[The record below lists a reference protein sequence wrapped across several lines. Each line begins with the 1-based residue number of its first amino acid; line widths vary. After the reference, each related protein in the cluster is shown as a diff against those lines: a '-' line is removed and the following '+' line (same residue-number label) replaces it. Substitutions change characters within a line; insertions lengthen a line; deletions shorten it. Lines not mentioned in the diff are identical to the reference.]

1 MSEPDPRY
9 AALVGKLNRAASE
22 PKPRRSARRTPAEGA
37 IDPNPPKGEKGDF
50 FKITVSLSPDVYRLI
65 SDEVAL
71 RKSTKA
77 GNAVVSA
84 IIREAIVKMLE
95 RKHGQT

>member
-1 MSEPDPRY
+1 MSDPDPRY

-22 PKPRRSARRTPAEGA
+22 TKPKRTSSRRHAEPAGP
-37 IDPNPPKGEKGDF
+37 INPNPPKGEKGNF
-50 FKITVSLSPDVYRLI
+50 FKITVSLSPEVYRLI
-65 SDEVAL
+65 TEEVSL

-77 GNAVVSA
+77 GNAVVSS

-95 RKHGQT
+95 RKPE